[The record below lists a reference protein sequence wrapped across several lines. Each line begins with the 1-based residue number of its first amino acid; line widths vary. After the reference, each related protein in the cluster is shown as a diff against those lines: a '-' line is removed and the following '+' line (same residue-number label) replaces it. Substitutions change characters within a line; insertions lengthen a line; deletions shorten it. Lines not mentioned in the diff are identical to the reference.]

1 MQLSQKR
8 KIFSNS
14 LLHFLNLHS
23 IFNIFEKNMT
33 LIANVFLHLRTPKYV
48 VI

>member
-8 KIFSNS
+8 KTFSNS
-14 LLHFLNLHS
+14 SLHFLNLHL

-33 LIANVFLHLRTPKYV
+33 LIANVFLNLRTPKYV